1 MGQKVKNYCFL
12 LLLVV
17 PSLISCSESSSPTGA
32 EAKSISIKASQQYI
46 LKLETALDAGY
57 HWKYTISDTGVV
69 KLDSTN
75 SVSENTDSQ
84 SVGGGALETFYFSG
98 KRTGE
103 CVVILSEC
111 RAWEKN
117 TAPLSSVELFMY
129 VK

>member
-1 MGQKVKNYCFL
+1 MGRTVKKYYFL

-32 EAKSISIKASQQYI
+32 ETKSIMIRASQQYI
-46 LKLETALDAGY
+46 LKLETAIDAGY
-57 HWKYTISDTGVV
+57 QWKYTISDTGVV

-75 SVSENTDSQ
+75 SVSENTDTQ
-84 SVGGGALETFYFSG
+84 SVGGGASETFYFSG
-98 KRTGE
+98 KRAGM

-117 TAPLSSVELFMY
+117 TAPLSSVELFMN